1 MMKILINTFTSENIG
16 QRLQNYALQQVLKK
30 YGDVYTLF
38 HQIGEHHKGV
48 KRFLCKTKYMVKK
61 IVNSLYLKRS
71 IKIKHYKLF
80 NRNICFETNLDVNK
94 LFELNKKYD
103 YFVCGSDQIWN
114 SDFVDLQMYLLPTIP
129 KNKKI
134 AYAASV
140 GKNEL
145 TPEDKFLFE
154 KYLNTFKA
162 ISVREKEAEELL
174 QPLTNNKVQTVLDPT
189 LLLSAEDWKKVE
201 KTPKNAPKKKYVFLY
216 MLGTQTKEYKEYISN
231 IAKKYDLEIVDIN
244 DKKSRFYITGPAEFL
259 YLIRNAK
266 LVLTD
271 SFHAI
276 VFSIINKKPFIHMER
291 VFKGE
296 SMSSRMRNLERI
308 FHTTF
313 LTPQTANIDNEKN
326 LFTFPILNMEE
337 ILKVEQEKS
346 FKFLDKAFGE
356 RKKQNNLYDYAFDCA
371 GCGLCASV
379 CPKGAISYKQNIE
392 GFIRPVIDE
401 TKCVH
406 CGLCSKKCVQLQT
419 YQQQQLPQGIM
430 FAKRKEPV
438 EDTSSSAGVF
448 GAMATHIL
456 NQGGVVYAVK
466 YDPKQT
472 HFVRV
477 TNFQE
482 LEEVKGS
489 KYVQA
494 DITKSYDDIA
504 QDVSSGR
511 PILVCGT
518 PCQIAGLKQKFGD
531 AENLYLVKFLCHGVP
546 SQQLFN
552 EYCMQEYGEVPV
564 KVNFRKKD
572 PVWGQSTCEY
582 IFQDG
587 NKIKDKR
594 FLDIF
599 LSDCAI
605 NDCCYTCNFAGKQI
619 GADITIGDAWGV
631 QKINKNVYSPNGVSI
646 ILPHTPKGVCV
657 WQEVL
662 KAFDIYVVPQE
673 KYMFLGGNVLQ
684 PFNFYD
690 KKCKKEDFLKIREDY
705 SVLQSY
711 NIINQ
716 KQNTFIKK
724 VKRKLKRIFKIK

>member
-1 MMKILINTFTSENIG
+1 MNILINTFTTFNQG

-30 YGDVYTLF
+30 YGNVLTLQHSF
-38 HQIGEHHKGV
+38 GEKFTGV
-48 KRFLCKTKYMVKK
+48 KKLLSRTKYFLKEVVPPFISRRTFLRKK
-61 IVNSLYLKRS
+61 NYLF
-71 IKIKHYKLF
+71 F
-80 NRNICFETNLDVNK
+80 NKNI
-94 LFELNKKYD
+94 LFENSISACDEKTMNEQYD
-103 YFVCGSDQIWN
+103 YIVFGSDQIWN
-114 SDFVDLQMYLLPTIP
+114 SNFVDLKMYLLPTIP
-129 KNKKI
+129 QNKKI

-140 GKNEL
+140 GKNNL
-145 TPEDKFLFE
+145 TMYDKYLFE
-154 KYLNTFKA
+154 KYLNRFQS
-162 ISVREKEAEELL
+162 ISVREKEAEVLL
-174 QPLTNNKVQTVLDPT
+174 QPFTHNNVETVLDPT

-201 KTPKNAPKKKYVFLY
+201 KAPKKLPKKEYIFVY
-216 MLGTQTKEYKEYISN
+216 MLGAQTKEYKEYISN
-231 IAKKYDLEIVDIN
+231 IAEKYNLEIVDIYN
-244 DKKSRFYITGPAEFL
+244 KKSHYYVSGPAEFL

-276 VFSIINKKPFIHMER
+276 VFSIINKRPFIHMER

-296 SMSSRMRNLERI
+296 SMSSRMRNLEDI
-308 FHTTF
+308 FHTNF
-313 LTPQTANIDNEKN
+313 LTPQTANIDDEKA
-326 LFTFPILNMEE
+326 LFSFPILNAEE
-337 ILKVEQEKS
+337 ILKIEQEKS
-346 FKFLDKAFGE
+346 FKFLDNAFKE
-356 RKKQNNLYDYAFDCA
+356 HKKQNNLYDYTFDCA

-379 CPKGAISYKQNIE
+379 CPKGAITYKQNIE

-419 YQQQQLPQGIM
+419 YQQQQLPQGII

-438 EDTSSSAGVF
+438 EDISSSAGVF

-466 YDPKQT
+466 YNPDQT

-477 TNFQE
+477 TNLQE

-489 KYVQA
+489 KYLQA
-494 DITKSYDDIA
+494 DITKSYEDISK
-504 QDVSSGR
+504 DVISGK
-511 PILVCGT
+511 PTLVCGT

-531 AENLYLVKFLCHGVP
+531 AENLFLIKFLCHGVP

-552 EYCMQEYGEVPV
+552 EYCMQEYAEVPV

-572 PVWGQSTCEY
+572 PVWGHSTCEY
-582 IFQDG
+582 VFQNG
-587 NKIKDKR
+587 NKVKDKR

-599 LSDCAI
+599 LSDSAI
-605 NDCCYTCNFAGKQI
+605 NDCCYSCHFGGKQV

-631 QKINKNVYSPNGVSI
+631 EKINKNFYSPNGVSI
-646 ILPHTPKGVCV
+646 ILIHTVKGICM

-673 KYMFLGGNVLQ
+673 KYMFLGGNIFQ
-684 PFNFYD
+684 SFNFSN
-690 KKCKKEDFLKIREDY
+690 KKMLKKKFLNLMNNN
-705 SVLQSY
+705 SVLKSHILLKKG
-711 NIINQ
+711 NGS
-716 KQNTFIKK
+716 FVKK
-724 VKRKLKRIFKIK
+724 VFRKLKRMFVKK